1 MKNLITKALLLI
13 LILALPFAFV
23 SCGDDEGKE
32 GDTDTA
38 PITYET
44 EDEEGWSPI
53 WRP

>member
-1 MKNLITKALLLI
+1 MKNLLSKVLLMF
-13 LILALPFAFV
+13 LILALPLTFA
-23 SCGDDEGKE
+23 SCGEDEAKDD
-32 GDTDTA
+32 DTDTA